1 MNSRGSCLNSNHLLY
16 MVAIMSDNR
25 VCKYILVLVLLYTQH
40 AVYGQEDAPVPEPA
54 AAPVAEGP
62 SSPSPPVS
70 LVPVDSIPWF
80 PENSKL
86 TVCTSEWTPAVRC
99 VGLDPVFWSGYE
111 IDLFKAMM
119 PLMGWTYDMIE
130 WRCLEWDEMMN
141 LLVNT
146 TECDIAPAGLGPWQ
160 DRIDMG
166 LRFSIATLQSGLSI
180 MVRRTESDPGMWY
193 FFSAM
198 STEVWL
204 IMIFT
209 GIATG
214 VIVWLFEVGMKA
226 LNHETKWMGNVMWD
240 TIGRPVQMRDYRL
253 SSIAANITGLVWSFV
268 VFILMAL
275 YSANL
280 TANLTVSQLT
290 NTIRD
295 VGDLPGR
302 AVASWSGYEDSLRD
316 KYKVQIIPYPWAD
329 VADER
334 KMAEDLVNG
343 LVSAVVLDDSALR
356 SLDADNCDTMIIGQ
370 QFDVFDQT
378 VAFPRST
385 WKNTDFMDA
394 FNIRMRQL
402 LQAGEIE
409 NLKEEY
415 IDVQLASCKT
425 DNVDNQYSVVTW
437 KEVSGLWVILGSAV
451 GLGILLIILY
461 RLWLYAKPSLL
472 EKAWFRTVFPFLVP
486 KSRLHRSL
494 KKMVSTGMSKKD
506 RYLSDED
513 IWEQRYEGASVGYVD
528 GSSDVQAGYV
538 QQHERDMM
546 CEEGGVPRRAFAR
559 PRGLAFEQL
568 VLAELAN
575 LKEQMNDMAS
585 QHSTDS
591 GSEPL
596 KSHSIRM

>member
-1 MNSRGSCLNSNHLLY
+1 
-16 MVAIMSDNR
+16 MVVMMVKNR
-25 VCKYILVLVLLYTQH
+25 PLKYILLLVLVLLCTQCA
-40 AVYGQEDAPVPEPA
+40 AVYGQEDAPEPA
-54 AAPVAEGP
+54 AAPAPTPAPEEEDA
-62 SSPSPPVS
+62 SPAPVG
-70 LVPVDSIPWF
+70 SIPWF
-80 PENSKL
+80 PNNTKL

-99 VGLDPVFWSGYE
+99 VGLDPVYWSGYE

-146 TECDIAPAGLGPWQ
+146 TECDLAPAGMGPWQ

-166 LRFSIATLQSGLSI
+166 LRFSIATLQSGFSI
-180 MVRRTESDPGMWY
+180 MVRRSESDPGMWY

-253 SSIAANITGLVWSFV
+253 ASIAANITGLVWSFV

-280 TANLTVSQLT
+280 TANLTVSQL
-290 NTIRD
+290 NNSIRD
-295 VGDLPGR
+295 VKDLPGR
-302 AVASWSGYEDSLRD
+302 AVASWSGYEDDLRD
-316 KYKVQIIPYPWAD
+316 KYKVQIIPYPWGD

-356 SLDADNCDTMIIGQ
+356 SLDADNCQTMIVGN
-370 QFDVFDQT
+370 QFDVFDQA
-378 VAFPRST
+378 VGFPRST
-385 WKNTDFMDA
+385 WQNTEFVDV

-402 LQAGEIE
+402 LEAGEIE
-409 NLKEEY
+409 NLQEEY

-425 DNVDNQYSVVTW
+425 DNVEEEYTVVTW
-437 KEVSGLWVILGSAV
+437 NEVSGLWVILGSAV
-451 GLGILLIILY
+451 GFGILLVIVY

-472 EKAWFRTVFPFLVP
+472 EKAWFRTMFPFLIP

-494 KKMVSTGMSKKD
+494 RKMVSKGMSKKD
-506 RYLSDED
+506 RYLNDED
-513 IWEQRYEGASVGYVD
+513 IYEQRYEGAPVGYVD
-528 GSSDVQAGYV
+528 GSSDIQNGFV

-546 CEEGGVPRRAFAR
+546 CEEGGVPRRTSAC
-559 PRGLAFEQL
+559 PRGLTFEQL

-575 LKEQMNDMAS
+575 LKEQIHEMAS
-585 QHSTDS
+585 HNSTDS
-591 GSEPL
+591 GSEPI
-596 KSHSIRM
+596 KSHSIHL